1 MYSKS
6 AFAVAMLAFC
16 LCSSTAQAQTREDQ
30 VVNMSTAV
38 LQEVMA
44 LPAKRIPHT
53 LLADAQGVA
62 IIPNV
67 VKGGFIV
74 GVRHGTGVLLVRDET
89 GAWHAPVFVSLTGGS
104 VGWQAGV
111 QATDVVLVFKSQR
124 SVNGIMNGKFTIG
137 ADASVAAGPV
147 GREAAAA
154 TDAKLQAEIYSYS
167 RSRGLFA
174 GASLGGT
181 SIQVDQAATAAYY
194 AQDAGAGP
202 AGGPPVVPA
211 SAVQLVHQLMR
222 YTDPPTA
229 VEPVEATP
237 NSPTAAPLTDI
248 PPIQKTPQT
257 EDLPLKEQL
266 AAASTK
272 LFAVLDKSWQEY
284 LALPQGVYEPNATP
298 PFEQLVDTLQ
308 RYNKMFVDPQFT
320 ALGQN
325 PEFIETRRLLQEYV
339 ESLQTTAA
347 TPAKLSLPKPPQ

>member
-6 AFAVAMLAFC
+6 AFVIAVLAFC
-16 LCSSTAQAQTREDQ
+16 LCGSTSQAQTKEDQ
-30 VVNMSTAV
+30 IVNMSTAV

-44 LPAKRIPHT
+44 LPAKRIPRS
-53 LLADAQGVA
+53 LLADAQGIA

-74 GVRHGTGVLLVRDET
+74 GVRHGTGVLLVRDESS
-89 GAWHAPVFVSLTGGS
+89 AWHAPVFVTITGGS

-111 QATDVVLVFKSQR
+111 QATDVVLVFKSRR

-174 GASLGGT
+174 GVSLGG
-181 SIQVDQAATAAYY
+181 SALQVDQAATSAYY
-194 AQDAGAGP
+194 AQNSGVGP

-211 SAVQLVHQLMR
+211 SAVQLVHQVMR

-229 VEPVEATP
+229 AEPVEATP
-237 NSPTAAPLTDI
+237 NSPTAAPLTDV
-248 PPIQKTPQT
+248 PPIQTQPTQ
-257 EDLPLKEQL
+257 ELPLKQQL
-266 AAASTK
+266 AAASKK
-272 LFAVLDKSWQEY
+272 LSAVLDESWQEY
-284 LALPQGVYEPNATP
+284 LALPQAVFEAKENP
-298 PFEQLVDTLQ
+298 PFEQLVAALQ

-339 ESLQTTAA
+339 ESQQTTAA
-347 TPAKLSLPKPPQ
+347 PAKLSLPKPPQ